1 MNIAIIGGGL
11 IGSRVLRS
19 LINHEKF
26 NENFH
31 IDVYEKR
38 PELSKGMPH
47 IKDTD
52 TKVINTRVSG
62 MSTDFSNEDGFQDY
76 IDEHSASA
84 YSVEGLVKREAF
96 GDYLEQSFSQDFS
109 HAQVEV
115 IRADVEDIEVLIDKA
130 KSDPRYKL
138 YSREVL
144 QNEAADLSE
153 SLQADRQSVIE
164 SLNEKIY
171 DAIFLCIG
179 HPVYRDDYKLNGQD
193 KFIRDIYPM
202 EVKLANIKREDKVAI
217 IGTGASSLDAY
228 RYFQFEKP
236 LDHKL
241 YFCTLDEGFQIPAL
255 EVKSDKNLQS
265 TVDWE
270 WIEKRRS
277 SGEGLIDLDE
287 LVNTVK
293 SDLDRLGLDQMT
305 KYKEL
310 TPFTMEKLE
319 KVIKNDDQELAE
331 LIEYFYSFYDLDAD
345 IFAAFSGSD
354 RDRYLANYEKPY
366 WRFRGTGPVETL
378 SRVVDSY
385 AVGDI
390 EVIYNTKDIK
400 PNENGSFN
408 IYSEDRDVVTV
419 DYVLNT
425 AGFDLTI
432 KENAK
437 YNKLLKNLYDK
448 NIIKSDVQGKYI
460 DLDWPNHRILSKI
473 YGCLNN
479 AFVLGVWA
487 GGTQYKNIDGRRLMR
502 MADRVA
508 TGFMDDLE

>member
-76 IDEHSASA
+76 IDEHNATA

-96 GDYLEQSFSQDFS
+96 GDYLEQSFSKDFS
-109 HAQVEV
+109 HPQVEV

-130 KSDPRYKL
+130 KSDPCYKL

-144 QNEAADLSE
+144 QNEAADLAE
-153 SLQADRQSVIE
+153 SLHADKQSVSE

-179 HPVYRDDYKLNGQD
+179 HPVYRDDYKLDGQD
-193 KFIRDIYPM
+193 KFIRNIYPM
-202 EVKLANIKREDKVAI
+202 ETKLANIKQKDRVAI

-228 RYFQFEKP
+228 RYFQFEKH

-265 TVDWE
+265 TVDYQWVE
-270 WIEKRRS
+270 ERLNSKD
-277 SGEGLIDLDE
+277 GLIDLDE
-287 LVNTVK
+287 LVQTVQA
-293 SDLDRLGLDQMT
+293 DLDQLGLDQIT

-310 TPFTMEKLE
+310 TPFTMDKLE
-319 KVIKNDDQELAE
+319 QIIKNDDQELAE

-345 IFAAFSGSD
+345 IFAAFSASD

-385 AVGDI
+385 AAGDI
-390 EVIYNTKDIK
+390 QVIYNTKDIK
-400 PNENGSFN
+400 PNEDGSFN

-437 YNKLLKNLYDK
+437 HNRLIKNLYDR

-460 DLDWPNHRILSKI
+460 DLDWPNHRILSKR

-487 GGTQYKNIDGRRLMR
+487 GGTQYKNTDGRRLMR

-508 TGFMDDLE
+508 TGFMDNLE

>member
-26 NENFH
+26 NENFY

-47 IKDTD
+47 IRDTD

-76 IDEHSASA
+76 VDEHSDTA

-96 GDYLEQSFSQDFS
+96 GDYLEQSFS
-109 HAQVEV
+109 HPQVEV
-115 IRADVEDIEVLIDKA
+115 IRADVEDVEVIINED

-144 QNEAADLSE
+144 RDEGADLSE
-153 SLQADRQSVIE
+153 SLKADKQSVSE

-179 HPVYRDDYKLNGQD
+179 HPVYRDDYKLSGQE

-202 EVKLANIKREDKVAI
+202 EVKLADIKQEDRVAI

-236 LDHKL
+236 LVKKL

-270 WIEKRRS
+270 WIEERLS
-277 SGEGLIDLDE
+277 SGDGLIDLDE
-287 LVNTVK
+287 LVKTVQA
-293 SDLDRLGLDQMT
+293 DLDRLGLDQMA
-305 KYKEL
+305 KFKEL
-310 TPFTMEKLE
+310 TPFTMDKLE
-319 KVIKNDDQELAE
+319 KVIQSDDQELAE

-345 IFAAFSGSD
+345 IFAALSGSD
-354 RDRYLANYEKPY
+354 RDRYL
-366 WRFRGTGPVETL
+366 
-378 SRVVDSY
+378 VDSY
-385 AVGDI
+385 AAGDI

-400 PNENGSFN
+400 TNEDGSFS
-408 IYSEDRDVVTV
+408 ICSEDKDVVTV

-437 YNKLLKNLYDK
+437 YNKLLKNLYDR
-448 NIIKSDVQGKYI
+448 NIIKSDVQGNYI
-460 DLDWPNHRILSKI
+460 DLDWPNHRILSKR

-479 AFVLGVWA
+479 AFILGVWA

-508 TGFMDDLE
+508 TGFMDDLS

>member
-26 NENFH
+26 NENFY

-47 IKDTD
+47 IRDTD

-76 IDEHSASA
+76 VDEHSDTA

-109 HAQVEV
+109 HPQVEV
-115 IRADVEDIEVLIDKA
+115 IRADVEDVEVIIDKE
-130 KSDPRYKL
+130 KSDPRYKI
-138 YSREVL
+138 YSREIL
-144 QNEAADLSE
+144 QDEEADFSE
-153 SLQADRQSVIE
+153 SLQASNEAIY
-164 SLNEKIY
+164 EKIY

-179 HPVYRDDYKLNGQD
+179 HPVYRDDYKLSGQE

-202 EVKLANIKREDKVAI
+202 EVKLADIKQEDRVAI

-236 LDHKL
+236 LDKKL

-270 WIEKRRS
+270 WIEERLS
-277 SGEGLIDLDE
+277 SGDGLIALDE
-287 LVNTVK
+287 LVKTVQA
-293 SDLDRLGLDQMT
+293 DLDKLGLDQMT

-310 TPFTMEKLE
+310 TPFTMDKLE
-319 KVIKNDDQELAE
+319 KVIQSGDQELAE
-331 LIEYFYSFYDLDAD
+331 LIEYFYNFYDLDAD
-345 IFAAFSGSD
+345 IFAALSGSD

-385 AVGDI
+385 AAKDI

-400 PNENGSFN
+400 ANEDGSFN
-408 IYSEDRDVVTV
+408 IYSEEGDVVPV

-437 YNKLLKNLYDK
+437 YNKLLKNLYDR
-448 NIIKSDVQGKYI
+448 NIIKSDVQGNYI
-460 DLDWPNHRILSKI
+460 DLDWPNHRILSKR

-479 AFVLGVWA
+479 AFILGVWA

-508 TGFMDDLE
+508 TGFMDDLS